1 MPIIRDDAEERMAR
15 IDHLLEE
22 LRLNTEDL
30 HELAR
35 HAFQRAQM
43 AVKDASQI
51 TDRSKQVAAEARDIR
66 RKK

>member
-1 MPIIRDDAEERMAR
+1 MAR

-35 HAFQRAQM
+35 HAFQRAQV
-43 AVKDASQI
+43 AFKDASQI
-51 TDRSKQVAAEARDIR
+51 TNRSKEIAAEARDTR

>member
-1 MPIIRDDAEERMAR
+1 VPIIRDDAEERMAR

-35 HAFQRAQM
+35 HAFQRAQV
-43 AVKDASQI
+43 AFKDASQI
-51 TDRSKQVAAEARDIR
+51 TNRSKEIAAEARDTR